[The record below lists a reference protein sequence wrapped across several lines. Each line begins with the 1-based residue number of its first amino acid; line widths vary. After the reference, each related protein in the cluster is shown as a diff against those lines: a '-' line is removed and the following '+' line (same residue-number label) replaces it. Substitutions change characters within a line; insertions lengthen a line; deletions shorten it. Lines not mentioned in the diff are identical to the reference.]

1 MTGVEEADRRLSRE
15 EFLRRTAVLGG
26 VGVLAGFGASR
37 AGAAGLASFGA
48 TGESGNLQVL
58 DWSGYEVK
66 DLWKQYGATH
76 PDMKP
81 KFTFMTNE
89 ANALGKMRAGLKPD
103 VVHPCVGWVKDFAD
117 GGFAQPWNP
126 ALIKNLNNLNPA
138 MVKAGQINGK
148 QWWIPADWGFSKP
161 LYRTDK
167 VKPKDRSW
175 SIMFDERYK
184 GKIAWFD
191 DINQLVWA
199 GYYLGFKKPYD
210 QTDAELKKSQDLLKS
225 KKHLVRM
232 FWSSETDLQNA
243 FASGDVW
250 IAYAWPADF
259 AAMKA
264 KKLPVVYMQPK
275 EGALSWVCGFML
287 GKNSPRVNAAHA
299 YVDAW
304 SSRQAGSWLE
314 TNYAYG
320 SANTK
325 AKPADATLLKALQ
338 LDNPKSVGEPL
349 GHMDRYYPRRSLY
362 AKLWDEV
369 KAS

>member
-1 MTGVEEADRRLSRE
+1 MAADELDRRLSRD
-15 EFLRRTAVLGG
+15 EFLRRAAVLGG
-26 VGVLAGFGASR
+26 AGILAGVGVSR
-37 AGAAGLASFGA
+37 AGAASLTGFGA
-48 TGESGNLQVL
+48 TAESGSLQVL

-66 DLWKQYGATH
+66 DLWKQYAVTH
-76 PDMKP
+76 PTMKP

-89 ANALGKMRAGLKPD
+89 ANALGKMKAGLKPD
-103 VVHPCVGWVKDFAD
+103 LVHPCVGWVKDFVDA
-117 GGFAQPWNP
+117 GFVQPFTP
-126 ALIKNLNNLNPA
+126 ALIKNLKNLNPA
-138 MVKAGQINGK
+138 MVKAGRINGK
-148 QWWIPADWGFSKP
+148 QYWIPEDWGFSKP
-161 LYRTDK
+161 LYRSDK

-210 QTDAELKKSQDLLKS
+210 QTDAELKKSQELLKS

-243 FASGDVW
+243 FASGEVW
-250 IAYAWPADF
+250 IAYAWPADY

-287 GKNSPRVNAAHA
+287 GKGSPRVNAAHA

-320 SANTK
+320 SANTTS
-325 AKPADATLLKALQ
+325 KPADPALLKALQ

-362 AKLWDEV
+362 AKLWAEV

>member
-26 VGVLAGFGASR
+26 MGVLAGLGASR
-37 AGAAGLASFGA
+37 AGAAGLASLGA
-48 TGESGNLQVL
+48 TAESGNLQVL

-66 DLWKQYGATH
+66 DLWKQYGVTH

-89 ANALGKMRAGLKPD
+89 ANALGKMRAGLEPD

-117 GGFAQPWNP
+117 GGFAQPWSP
-126 ALIKNLNNLNPA
+126 ALIKNFKNLNPA

-287 GKNSPRVNAAHA
+287 GKSSPRVNAAHA

-320 SANTK
+320 SANTT
-325 AKPADATLLKALQ
+325 AKPADPTLLKALQ